1 MVRISGKQHG
11 RLYVSSEVAAVLV
24 GQALLPVRIYCT
36 SIIYTSGQPRVA
48 SYFTLRDL
56 VDHSRNFS
64 WASPCYHLSYFS
76 KSLNSR

>member
-11 RLYVSSEVAAVLV
+11 RLHVSSEVAAVLV
-24 GQALLPVRIYCT
+24 GQAQWL
-36 SIIYTSGQPRVA
+36 

-64 WASPCYHLSYFS
+64 WASPCYHITYFS
-76 KSLNSR
+76 KLLNSR